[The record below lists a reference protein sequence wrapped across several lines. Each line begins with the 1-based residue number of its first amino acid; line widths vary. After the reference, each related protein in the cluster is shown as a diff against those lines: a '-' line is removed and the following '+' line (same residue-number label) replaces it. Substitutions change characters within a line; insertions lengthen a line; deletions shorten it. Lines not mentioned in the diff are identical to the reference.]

1 MAVSNFTNSS
11 EWLYTHVKG
20 KAYRQHQNI
29 HMYYLFYSETY
40 VALQLLNYN
49 IARLKPRDWY
59 RHMG

>member
-29 HMYYLFYSETY
+29 HIYYLFYSETY
-40 VALQLLNYN
+40 VALQLLKYN
-49 IARLKPRDWY
+49 IARLKPRD
-59 RHMG
+59 